1 MSTITPPNPQP
12 GQLPPGKKPNWLLF
26 ALIGCG
32 GLVILIGVAL
42 LAGGWFVK
50 EKIKQA
56 GLDPQLMQKNPALA
70 FSKLIAAA
78 NPDLEVVSVDDSRGT
93 ITVRDKKSNKV
104 LTVNLEE
111 AKKGRIVFKEEG
123 KDAVTLETTEKGV
136 TIQSKEGS
144 MQIGAGGRP
153 PAWVP
158 VFAGANP
165 EGTFYNRSQEG
176 EAGSFHFVTK
186 EPPERVLSWYD
197 AELKKAGMR
206 TTSNAVQ
213 QDGRTTGGMANGQAP
228 DGKRTV
234 TVVAGSSD
242 EGTSVTVTFNE
253 KK

>member
-1 MSTITPPNPQP
+1 MTPPNPQP
-12 GQLPPGKKPNWLLF
+12 GQLPPGKKANWLLWV
-26 ALIGCG
+26 LVGCG
-32 GLVILIGVAL
+32 GIIIVAAVVL
-42 LAGGWFVK
+42 LAGGWFVASK
-50 EKIKQA
+50 VKQA
-56 GLDPQLMQKNPALA
+56 GFDPKLMETNPALA
-70 FSKLIAAA
+70 VTKLIAAL
-78 NPDLEVVSVDDSRGT
+78 NPDLEVLNVDDARGI
-93 ITVRDKKSNKV
+93 ITVRDKKDNKII
-104 LTVNLEE
+104 TINLEE
-111 AKKGRIVFKEEG
+111 AKKGRIVFQEQGKE
-123 KDAVTLETTEKGV
+123 AVTMETSEKGV
-136 TIQSKEGS
+136 EIQSKEGS
-144 MQIGAGGRP
+144 LRIGTGGAA

-158 VFAGANP
+158 VFAGAKP
-165 EGTFYNRSQEG
+165 EGTFYNKSKEG

-197 AELKKAGMR
+197 AELKKAGMK

>member
-1 MSTITPPNPQP
+1 MTPPNPQS
-12 GQLPPGKKPNWLLF
+12 GQLPPGKKPNWLLWV
-26 ALIGCG
+26 LIGCG
-32 GLVILIGVAL
+32 GLIIVVGVML

-50 EKIKQA
+50 QKIQQA

-70 FSKLIAAA
+70 FSKLIAAV
-78 NPDLEVVSVDDSRGT
+78 NPDLEVIQVDDARGT
-93 ITVRDKKSNKV
+93 ITVRDKKQNKV
-104 LTVNLEE
+104 LTINLEE
-111 AKKGRIVFKEEG
+111 AKKGRIVFREEG
-123 KDAVTLETTEKGV
+123 KDGVTLESTETG
-136 TIQSKEGS
+136 INIRSKEGT
-144 MQIGAGGRP
+144 MQIGAGSKP

-158 VFAGANP
+158 LFAGASP
-165 EGTFYNRSQEG
+165 EGTFYNKTQEG

-186 EPPERVLSWYD
+186 EPPERVLGWYD
-197 AELKKAGMR
+197 AELKKAGMK